1 MPQSTTISFVTWPDG
16 KVDENSLTVCGNS
29 KAKERFVAGWLP
41 NIWFGSKSIE
51 YVIHSLWEG
60 AREKGFRCY
69 TIEIGA
75 DGEAKVQK

>member
-1 MPQSTTISFVTWPDG
+1 MPQSTTISFVTWPNG
-16 KVDENSLTVCGNS
+16 NVDENSLTVCGDII
-29 KAKERFVAGWLP
+29 ARERFVAGWLP
-41 NIWFGSKSIE
+41 INWFGSRAIG
-51 YVIHSLWEG
+51 YAVHSLWDG